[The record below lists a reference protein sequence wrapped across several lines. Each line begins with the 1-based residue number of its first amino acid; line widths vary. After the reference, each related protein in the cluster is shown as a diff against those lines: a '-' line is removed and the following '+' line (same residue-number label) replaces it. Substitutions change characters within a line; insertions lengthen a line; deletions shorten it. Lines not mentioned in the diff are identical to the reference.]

1 MKKTHIPFPPWIRK
15 RLSTGGHFNTT
26 EALLGQLQIDTIC
39 TQAHCPNQHECW
51 AKGTA
56 TVLIL
61 GTICTRNCPFCSV
74 GHGVPEPPDAREPM
88 RIAELAHKLGLH
100 YLVITSVDRDDL
112 LDGGAQQFAK
122 VVSACREKD
131 ASMRFELLVPDFKN
145 VQEQALVLLDDIQPF
160 VFGHNVETVP
170 ELYPTVR
177 PGGNYERSLQLLA
190 KAKERW
196 PQSPTKSSMMLGLG
210 ETDEQIRRVLKDL
223 RSCGCDRLCLGQYLK
238 PSKDALE
245 VQEFIHPDKFALWA
259 EEAKSMGFTWVISEP
274 FARSSYHAENDAPL

>member
-1 MKKTHIPFPPWIRK
+1 MKSNHIPFPPWIRK

-26 EALLGQLQIDTIC
+26 EALLDQLQIDTIC
-39 TQAHCPNQHECW
+39 QQAHCPNQHECW

-61 GTICTRNCPFCSV
+61 GSICTRNCPFCSV
-74 GHGVPEPPDAREPM
+74 GHGKPLNPDPQEPM
-88 RIAELAHKLGLH
+88 RIAALAYQLGIN

-112 LDGGAQQFAK
+112 ADGGATQFRN

-131 ASMRFELLVPDFKN
+131 PSMRFELLVPDFKN
-145 VQEQALVLLDDIQPF
+145 VQDEALELLEDIKPF

-190 KAKERW
+190 KAKKRW
-196 PQSPTKSSMMLGLG
+196 PESPTKSSMMLGLG
-210 ETDEQIRRVLKDL
+210 ETDDQVRRVLKDL
-223 RSCGCDRLCLGQYLK
+223 RDCGCDRLCLGQYLK
-238 PSKDALE
+238 PSKDAIE
-245 VQEFIHPDKFALWA
+245 VKQFIHPDRFALWA
-259 EEAKSMGFTWVISEP
+259 EEAKEMGFSWVISEP
-274 FARSSYHAENDAPL
+274 FARSSYHAEADSSS